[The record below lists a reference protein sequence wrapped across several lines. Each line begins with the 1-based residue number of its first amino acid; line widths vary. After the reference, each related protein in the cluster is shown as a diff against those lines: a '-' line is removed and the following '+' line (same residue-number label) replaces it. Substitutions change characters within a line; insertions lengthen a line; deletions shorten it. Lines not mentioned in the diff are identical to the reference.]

1 MLDRDLTKSAERPV
15 DAAYE
20 GLLKKMLSDM
30 EQADRLFQPTNFWR
44 QCSRRLIA
52 DLEQNGIERFRAQS
66 APLTY
71 LVPTY
76 VFGALAAAPDRYG
89 SLAQEPV

>member
-1 MLDRDLTKSAERPV
+1 M

-30 EQADRLFQPTNFWR
+30 EQADRLFRPTHFWR
-44 QCSRRLIA
+44 ECSLRLIA
-52 DLEQNGIERFRAQS
+52 DLERNGIERFRSQS

-71 LVPTY
+71 FVPTY
-76 VFGALAAAPDRYG
+76 VFGGLAADPERYRR
-89 SLAQEPV
+89 LAQEL